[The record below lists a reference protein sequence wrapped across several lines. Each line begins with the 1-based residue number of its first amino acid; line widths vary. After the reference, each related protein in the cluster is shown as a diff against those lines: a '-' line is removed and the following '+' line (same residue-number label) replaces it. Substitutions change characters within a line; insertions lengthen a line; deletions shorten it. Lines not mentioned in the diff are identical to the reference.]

1 MQKEDGFAIVGMI
14 RLKVLIG
21 ESASDTLQWNES
33 QIELGVVDDQ
43 SIAQGSKELCV
54 PEGSAEA
61 AENMPVGFCDVGYRL
76 GICRWQIVWFDACVG
91 KWVDGGEQISL

>member
-1 MQKEDGFAIVGMI
+1 MWCGVRF
-14 RLKVLIG
+14 
-21 ESASDTLQWNES
+21 S
-33 QIELGVVDDQ
+33 QG
-43 SIAQGSKELCV
+43 AKELCV